1 MTSLKI
7 YFPMMSSQ
15 QKPLISIVVALSK
28 KNAAIGNGGKLLV
41 YISDDLKRFKRI
53 TSGHAVILGRKTYE
67 SIGKALPN
75 RQNYVITRN
84 ADFKAPDAI
93 ICSTLEEAVEKAST
107 HEMASQNETKE
118 IFLIGG
124 GEIYKQGLPLTDRL
138 YLTLVETD
146 AEGDVFF
153 PDYSEFKKITF
164 NEEHF
169 DEKTGLKYSWVD
181 MER

>member
-1 MTSLKI
+1 MLSAQK
-7 YFPMMSSQ
+7 
-15 QKPLISIVVALSK
+15 KPLVSIVVALSK

-84 ADFKAPDAI
+84 KDFKAPDVI
-93 ICSTLEEAVEKAST
+93 ICSTLEEAIEKASV
-107 HEMASQNETKE
+107 HEMASQNENKE

-138 YLTLVETD
+138 YLTIVETD
-146 AEGDVFF
+146 LEGDVFF
-153 PDYSEFKKITF
+153 PDYSEFKKVIF
-164 NEEHF
+164 KEDHF

-181 MER
+181 LER